1 MLSLQKQFSLMPL
14 SQYGK
19 PVITAKNET
28 LADFKK
34 AVVSPNTQDSIRFFE
49 ETTCCSEEEPVTSG
63 RSSSHDSFRP
73 DRLG

>member
-1 MLSLQKQFSLMPL
+1 MPL

-19 PVITAKNET
+19 PVIAAKNET

-34 AVVSPNTQDSIRFFE
+34 AIVSPNTQDSIRL
-49 ETTCCSEEEPVTSG
+49 TTCCSEEELATSG
-63 RSSSHDSFRP
+63 RSSSHDSLRS